1 MRSRLT
7 TTRPHTAALTIL
19 LIAGCER
26 PAPPPPAPDT
36 THTAATHTAAT
47 HTTAGATTAA
57 TPTPPPPRLAEA
69 VATLDLV
76 ALQRAGKLDGL
87 EVVEADISH
96 DPAYDKKPK
105 KYKGYRLTSILKK
118 LLPGGI
124 DPAVHEV
131 RLSALDGFTVTV
143 PMRQLLDDRGVVAFA
158 DREAPAGP
166 APWLTFRQGK
176 REVTPAPFYL
186 VWPGVPYGPEKP
198 WPYQLATIAVVS
210 TAQAYGRAYPT
221 HAPQV
226 AEGFATFKARCMS
239 CHSVNLSG
247 GTLGPEL
254 NVPRN
259 ITEYWDEAHIRG
271 LIRAPRSYRARSIMP
286 AFGDLTDAQ
295 LDGLLAYLK
304 AMKDAKACEDAT
316 ACDKL

>member
-1 MRSRLT
+1 MRPALHTLT
-7 TTRPHTAALTIL
+7 LSALLALTAACTPQTSSSPDF
-19 LIAGCER
+19 E
-26 PAPPPPAPDT
+26 PAHDREVSRMVLSST
-36 THTAATHTAAT
+36 TSTTSTTSATAAQPEA
-47 HTTAGATTAA
+47 
-57 TPTPPPPRLAEA
+57 PKPVEA
-69 VATLDLV
+69 VAMLDLV
-76 ALQRAGKLDGL
+76 VLRDAGKLDGL
-87 EVVEADISH
+87 EVVNADISH

-105 KYKGYRLTSILKK
+105 KYKGYRLSAILK
-118 LLPGGI
+118 LLPEGI
-124 DPAVHEV
+124 DPAAHEV

-158 DREAPAGP
+158 DREAPAS
-166 APWLTFRQGK
+166 APWQTFRQGK

-186 VWPGVPYGPEKP
+186 VWPGVPYGPERP

-221 HAPQV
+221 HALQV

-254 NVPRN
+254 NVPKN

-271 LIRAPRSYRARSIMP
+271 LVKNPRDYRARSIMP
-286 AFGDLTDAQ
+286 AFGDLTAAQ
-295 LDGLLAYLK
+295 LDGLLAYLR
-304 AMKDAKACEDAT
+304 AMKDAKACEDAA
-316 ACDKL
+316 ACDKLR